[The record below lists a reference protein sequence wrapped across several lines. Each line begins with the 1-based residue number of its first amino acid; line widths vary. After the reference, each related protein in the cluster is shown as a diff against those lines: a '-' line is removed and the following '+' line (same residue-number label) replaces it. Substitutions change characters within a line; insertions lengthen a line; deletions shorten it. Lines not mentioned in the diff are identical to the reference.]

1 MALTKQ
7 EITQYINLNFP
18 NDQQSRALAHLFKRL
33 ADDPTNVTT
42 STYTVQADDTLIS
55 LNRAAGIAVLLP
67 AATGTGRKLSFFV
80 PTTLTGNVTID
91 TIGTDI
97 MQGMAIFNA
106 DSTGDVTYS
115 FPTTSSTDTLTMF
128 TASGGTTGGL
138 AGARVDLQDVASG
151 VWSVIYV
158 SEAGGTEVTPFS

>member
-42 STYTVQADDTLIS
+42 ATYAVQADDTVIT
-55 LNRAAGIAVLLP
+55 LNRAAGIAVTLP
-67 AATGTGRKLSFFV
+67 AATGTGRKLSFYV
-80 PTTLTGNVTID
+80 GTTFTGNCTID
-91 TIGTDI
+91 TIGTDV
-97 MQGMAIFNA
+97 MQGLAIFNA
-106 DSTGDVTYS
+106 DSTGDVTYT
-115 FPTTSSTDTLTMF
+115 FPTTSSTDTLTMY
-128 TASGGTTGGL
+128 TASSNTTGGIV
-138 AGARVDLQDVASG
+138 GAQVELRDVASG
-151 VWSVIYV
+151 VWSVVYV